1 MTTNVEIVGKFY
13 SSFLGQSS
21 EFVHQILQ
29 EILQELNNSND
40 MTGREIYKALVNQ
53 VGEGDEGKYR
63 QRIRRRG
70 IIREQRNILKPRNG
84 EIDVERLDFNMYVM
98 IIGLL
103 IGDTNI
109 DFLRSFKELRN
120 RLCHY
125 PVDSV
130 LNDRRNMEDFYRE
143 LNLTNDIYHMYIF
156 NLRREDLT
164 DLWSQ
169 YAS

>member
-1 MTTNVEIVGKFY
+1 MAH
-13 SSFLGQSS
+13 FLSYQVILFINCFKKS
-21 EFVHQILQ
+21 QQLLQ
-29 EILQELNNSND
+29 ERNNSNA

-84 EIDVERLDFNMYVM
+84 EIDVERLDFNMYV
-98 IIGLL
+98 IIIRLL
-103 IGDTNI
+103 IGDTGE
-109 DFLRSFKELRN
+109 DCMRSFKELRKS
-120 RLCHY
+120 LCHY
-125 PVDSV
+125 SVDSV
-130 LNDRRNMEDFYRE
+130 LNDKRNMEDFHKE
-143 LNLTNDIYHMYIF
+143 LDLTNDIYETC
-156 NLRREDLT
+156 NLKREDLT

>member
-1 MTTNVEIVGKFY
+1 
-13 SSFLGQSS
+13 
-21 EFVHQILQ
+21 
-29 EILQELNNSND
+29 
-40 MTGREIYKALVNQ
+40 
-53 VGEGDEGKYR
+53 
-63 QRIRRRG
+63 
-70 IIREQRNILKPRNG
+70 
-84 EIDVERLDFNMYVM
+84 M

>member
-13 SSFLGQSS
+13 SSFLDQSS

-84 EIDVERLDFNMYVM
+84 EIDVERLDFNMYV
-98 IIGLL
+98 IIIRLL
-103 IGDTNI
+103 IGDTGE
-109 DFLRSFKELRN
+109 DYMRSFKELRKS
-120 RLCHY
+120 LCHY
-125 PVDSV
+125 SVDSV
-130 LNDRRNMEDFYRE
+130 LNDKRNMEDFHKE
-143 LNLTNDIYHMYIF
+143 LDLTNDMYETF
-156 NLRREDLT
+156 NFKREDLAN
-164 DLWSQ
+164 LWSQ